1 LVVTYKLKKSRLLLN
16 KYFTGWLK
24 LKKKTKK
31 NVIEELNKKNTKYYY
46 TKQYFIDVATM
57 I

>member
-31 NVIEELNKKNTKYYY
+31 NVIEELNKKNTKYYS
-46 TKQYFIDVATM
+46 TKLYFIDVATM